1 MVTPKDRQTFYD
13 STGYMGTDLEITY
26 WIEKQG
32 DAIQKAIAEQSTGM
46 KYDNGKLL
54 YSLIPPIA
62 TKALAEVLTFGA
74 NKYAPNSWQTVPD
87 AERRYLDASMRHLEA
102 YRSGKPI
109 DTESKLPHLWHL
121 LCNVAFLVHFENERL
136 NKGN

>member
-1 MVTPKDRQTFYD
+1 
-13 STGYMGTDLEITY
+13 
-26 WIEKQG
+26 
-32 DAIQKAIAEQSTGM
+32 M

-74 NKYAPNSWQTVPD
+74 DKYAPNSWQTVPD

-102 YRSGKPI
+102 YRSGEPI